1 MNDGGGGDGHSNS
14 NVKWRNNFH
23 QMFASDGCDLVGGVV
38 ALWKFDVLHVKHRT
52 LAKRAAKIRIL
63 FLFSFSGMA

>member
-1 MNDGGGGDGHSNS
+1 
-14 NVKWRNNFH
+14 
-23 QMFASDGCDLVGGVV
+23 MFASDGCDLVGGVV